1 MRTETGQVYKLKD
14 YKPTDFVVERIDLTF
29 ELDPKE
35 TTVVSRVI
43 LHRREGVAAD
53 APLVF
58 DGDELTLDSLQ
69 IDGNDHDPSLYDAT
83 PDSLTIRGLPESGP
97 FEVTVNTTLSP
108 DTNTKLM
115 GLYRTNGVY
124 CTQCEAEG
132 FRRITYFYD
141 RPDVLAVYTVTH
153 HRGQGRCQAPLV
165 ERQFPRRRQL
175 RRRPAFC
182 RLVRSHPKPSY
193 LFALVGG
200 DLGLSNRQLHHH
212 ERTRSGAEASMSST
226 ARKDRARLRD
236 GCLKRSMKWDEE
248 VFGREYDLD
257 IFMIVAVSDF
267 NMGAMENKGLNVF
280 NDKYVLADPT
290 PPPMP
295 ITPISKPSSRMSTS
309 TTGPA
314 TASPAATGFSCA

>member
-43 LHRREGVAAD
+43 LHRREGIAAD

-115 GLYRTNGVY
+115 GLYRTNGVF

-132 FRRITYFYD
+132 FRRITWF
-141 RPDVLAVYTVTH
+141 V
-153 HRGQGRCQAPLV
+153 
-165 ERQFPRRRQL
+165 
-175 RRRPAFC
+175 
-182 RLVRSHPKPSY
+182 
-193 LFALVGG
+193 
-200 DLGLSNRQLHHH
+200 
-212 ERTRSGAEASMSST
+212 
-226 ARKDRARLRD
+226 
-236 GCLKRSMKWDEE
+236 
-248 VFGREYDLD
+248 
-257 IFMIVAVSDF
+257 
-267 NMGAMENKGLNVF
+267 
-280 NDKYVLADPT
+280 
-290 PPPMP
+290 
-295 ITPISKPSSRMSTS
+295 
-309 TTGPA
+309 
-314 TASPAATGFSCA
+314 